1 MSRLVVRV
9 VEESYDSH
17 VCVFEHSRDDDSVII
32 RNDPATIAE
41 SIEELDA
48 AAAYLKS
55 IRDSAP
61 NNGVNSDAQKAA

>member
-9 VEESYDSH
+9 VEESYDTH

-32 RNDPATIAE
+32 RNDPVTISE
-41 SIEELDA
+41 SIDELDA

-55 IRDSAP
+55 IQDSAP
-61 NNGVNSDAQKAA
+61 NNGVNTDPEGRA